1 MATKTGHIDL
11 RVEPELVKRVDAWR
25 NRQRV
30 RPSRTAMFV
39 YIITEFLERE
49 EREEAVVQNF
59 KVTKKAQRLRVLP
72 GEGGS

>member
-49 EREEAVVQNF
+49 EAVVQNF
-59 KVTKKAQRLRVLP
+59 KVTKTATKPRF
-72 GEGGS
+72 GGRYP